1 MKGYGLGRWLRLATM
16 TALAKVEEKV
26 AFPKFRLELHPLMLL
41 TSNLSTSIILRSQR
55 ILCMTY
61 KVNQLSKGIL
71 FISENKLGQQ
81 ATLWNKWA
89 ETESKTH
96 CGLVK
101 IATFQIS
108 YCRGIPICVLK
119 RKLVSSLT
127 GIVATKRLL
136 IFFAYYYSA
145 RCWQTEAEARLL
157 EFDSTAAFFEIKNSR
172 ALPKCC
178 PSWEKL

>member
-127 GIVATKRLL
+127 AILVLLLRRMKTKAQLHAWNTATRFCNTRAKVATSCATSGETSVWPAIRLVV
-136 IFFAYYYSA
+136 
-145 RCWQTEAEARLL
+145 
-157 EFDSTAAFFEIKNSR
+157 
-172 ALPKCC
+172 
-178 PSWEKL
+178 